1 MLIFCPACAAR
12 YRLDPAR
19 FAGKRVSIRCPA
31 CQFVFVH
38 TPAEPSDVPI
48 PKVLF
53 ATANPSLAEAL
64 SDGCRKGQL
73 DFLACS
79 DGTEAMRLLGHGLPQ
94 TVLLDVALTGR
105 YAFDVIQFIRSQPQ
119 GEAVRVL
126 LLTSS
131 FRRSSFIA
139 KTQELH
145 GANDSID
152 GEILAAMPE
161 EDFRRFLTEPVAV
174 TGGQN
179 SVEEV
184 AAEREEKPDLD
195 PQHWNQASTLAKV
208 IAADIVLRYQDLLEE
223 SARTGVLS
231 KALVEGLAQARE
243 LFSTRMGQDFARK
256 FDFVGAA
263 LAACLQGR
271 SSGSGIDADE

>member
-1 MLIFCPACAAR
+1 MLISCPACAAR

-19 FAGKRVSIRCPA
+19 LGGKRVSIRCPA

-38 TPAEPSDVPI
+38 APAEPSGAPI

-64 SDGCRKGQL
+64 REGCRKGRL
-73 DFLACS
+73 DFLACA
-79 DGTEAMRLLGHGLPQ
+79 DGTEALRLLGQGLPQ

-105 YAFDVIQFIRSQPQ
+105 YAFEVIQFIRSQPQ
-119 GEAVRVL
+119 GDAVRAL

-131 FRRSSFIA
+131 FRRRSFIA
-139 KTQELH
+139 KTSELH

-152 GEILAAMPE
+152 GEILAAMSE

-179 SVEEV
+179 SVAE
-184 AAEREEKPDLD
+184 AAVDGGKEPDLD
-195 PQHWNQASTLAKV
+195 PQQWNQAATLAKV
-208 IAADIVLRYQDLLEE
+208 IAADMVLRYQDLLED
-223 SARTGVLS
+223 SARTGVLT
-231 KALVEGLAQARE
+231 KALVEGLAQGRE
-243 LFSTRMGQDFARK
+243 LFSARMGQNFARR

-271 SSGSGIDADE
+271 ASGSGKDADG